1 MPGVSRIARLRV
13 HCYAHRV
20 QSVARERRVLVQ
32 FRVAR
37 LEREHWM
44 RAAARSGLRVS
55 ELVRTAVRQHVL
67 ELERLRL
74 LERCRDTDEVTS

>member
-1 MPGVSRIARLRV
+1 
-13 HCYAHRV
+13 
-20 QSVARERRVLVQ
+20 VLVQ

-37 LEREHWM
+37 LERERWM

-74 LERCRDTDEVTS
+74 LEHCHDTDEVAS